1 MKGCVLNCN
10 IIFINAL
17 CLSIGIIG
25 TAHAN
30 FIEDSEAKINFKNYY
45 FDQDQSP
52 TNKDS
57 TVWGQGIELI
67 YQSGYTEGKVGLG
80 LDASAAIGIRL
91 DGSKDQA
98 KNSLMFPLEEDGGPT
113 NYWTRA
119 YPTLKAKYSDTE
131 LKVGELRP
139 NLPILSR
146 SFARLLESSYMG
158 AQINSKEIKGLNIT
172 TGYITEAIPRTSR
185 DKSELSIKGAT
196 ESSDGFLYAG
206 ADWKPIKDLTLQYYI
221 GELDDFYVQQFLGAK
236 YKFKITE
243 NQSLNTDL
251 RLFDTQ
257 ATGAN
262 ERGEKGYGAKVDN
275 QTVSIDFK
283 YKIKNHQV
291 QFGAQ
296 KIGDNGDFLH
306 MNQSGLGNGA
316 EGTFIYLPTN
326 RLLQNFTNA
335 GEKSTWYGYRYDF
348 TDQYLKGL
356 NVSFIKVKGRD
367 FGKCGCATESE
378 IDYTLR
384 YKVPQGK
391 LKNLGFTAQYGKFK
405 KSTGTE
411 QEQTRIYLT
420 YSLPL
425 F

>member
-1 MKGCVLNCN
+1 MIYKF
-10 IIFINAL
+10 FIL
-17 CLSIGIIG
+17 STLSLSIGMIQF
-25 TAHAN
+25 THAD
-30 FIEDSEAKINFKNYY
+30 FIEDSRAEVNFKNYY
-45 FDQDQSP
+45 FDQDQEP
-52 TNKDS
+52 TDKDS
-57 TVWGQGIELI
+57 TVWGQGIELM
-67 YQSGYTEGKVGLG
+67 YESGYTKGKVGFG

-91 DGSKDQA
+91 DGSKDNA
-98 KNSLMFPLEEDGGPT
+98 KNSLMFPLDDDGGPT
-113 NYWTRA
+113 GYWTRA
-119 YPTLKAKYSDTE
+119 YPTLKVKYNKSE

-139 NLPILSR
+139 KLPILSR
-146 SFARLLESSYMG
+146 SFARLIESSYMG
-158 AQINSKEIKGLNIT
+158 TQLTSKEIKGLNLT
-172 TGYITEAIPRTSR
+172 AGYVTEAIPRASR

-196 ESSDGFLYAG
+196 QTSDGFLFAG
-206 ADWKPIKDLTLQYYI
+206 ADWKPTKDLTLQYYV
-221 GELDDFYVQQFLGAK
+221 GELEDFYVQQFLGAK
-236 YKFKITE
+236 HKFNITE

-262 ERGEKGYGAKVDN
+262 ERGEKGYGTKVSN
-275 QTVSIDFK
+275 QTASIDFK
-283 YKIKNHQV
+283 YKIKNHQF

-296 KIGDNGDFLH
+296 KIGSDGDFLH

-316 EGTFIYLPTN
+316 DGTFIYLPTN

-356 NVSFIKVKGRD
+356 NVSFLKVQGRD